1 MTIINFISSAIVNY
15 IRIRNKTELYQPT
28 YNKKNLR
35 LFRPGLEKRS
45 SDDRVV
51 IIKENMPELPG
62 SYLDVGSQLGYF
74 VLKMSEE
81 GFLSCGIEANPVSCI
96 YAANIANLNGVKN
109 VSFLNFALDLNTVDC
124 LPEYDV
130 ISILSV
136 YHHMVYFYGKHDA
149 DIILKKLIS
158 KCRKRFFFETGEYDE
173 KGFYWTDGLSF
184 MGKDTSLGIKE
195 FLEDFG
201 FSSVT
206 KIGEYPTHLTNHKRS
221 LFMCKK

>member
-74 VLKMSEE
+74 VLK
-81 GFLSCGIEANPVSCI
+81 
-96 YAANIANLNGVKN
+96 K
-109 VSFLNFALDLNTVDC
+109 
-124 LPEYDV
+124 
-130 ISILSV
+130 
-136 YHHMVYFYGKHDA
+136 
-149 DIILKKLIS
+149 
-158 KCRKRFFFETGEYDE
+158 
-173 KGFYWTDGLSF
+173 
-184 MGKDTSLGIKE
+184 
-195 FLEDFG
+195 
-201 FSSVT
+201 
-206 KIGEYPTHLTNHKRS
+206 
-221 LFMCKK
+221 

>member
-109 VSFLNFALDLNTVDC
+109 VSFLNFALDLNTVDR
-124 LPEYDV
+124 L
-130 ISILSV
+130 
-136 YHHMVYFYGKHDA
+136 
-149 DIILKKLIS
+149 
-158 KCRKRFFFETGEYDE
+158 
-173 KGFYWTDGLSF
+173 
-184 MGKDTSLGIKE
+184 
-195 FLEDFG
+195 
-201 FSSVT
+201 
-206 KIGEYPTHLTNHKRS
+206 
-221 LFMCKK
+221 